1 MEEKQMEKKRLNR
14 REFLQLA
21 GLSGAA
27 LALSACC
34 PTTEPTEKIVTQV
47 VEKEG
52 EQVVITV
59 VSEAPAP
66 TLDVSSGGPTP
77 FLFWFQAE
85 NHEPEYS
92 TRVDE
97 LNEKFN
103 IDLTYEVMS
112 RDAMTQK
119 FPATLMAGSGFPDII
134 EQNADDVVGF
144 LKGDDNIIPFIDL
157 KPALDASPYAEQVLT
172 TRFDRYSKD
181 GKYYGAPHDVHP
193 VVMLYHDRAW
203 KEYGYDLSTI
213 NTYAEFLDAAKDVAD
228 QTGMEMPDGRP
239 IGVIMDC
246 LSCTNLPA
254 RMMDLGIWWTDENGD
269 PILNDPAFKE
279 AAADWMLFHD
289 YWMDIDW
296 GNQVAMVKEG
306 QVLTQFCP
314 DWLYGIHFQGTAED
328 TEWLADSPMRM
339 TSLPGMTAD
348 SPRTTSWGGTSASVP
363 KVSPIVDL
371 AVDVLLY
378 LYFEDG
384 DGQMAKRF
392 VDTGI
397 LPPMKSAWDADVFH
411 EPKDYL
417 GGQIAGEIF
426 IDAANRLPSY
436 SESWTTQLVT
446 SAWGGQFASAWAGEI
461 TLDEALDAAY
471 EQAVAD
477 IEQNAF

>member
-1 MEEKQMEKKRLNR
+1 MEKKRLSR

-21 GLSGAA
+21 GLSGAG
-27 LALSACC
+27 LVLSACC
-34 PTTEPTEKIVTQV
+34 PTEPTTVEKEVIVTQV
-47 VEKEG
+47 VKEAG
-52 EQVVITV
+52 EEVVITV

-66 TLDVSSGGPTP
+66 TAEVGPSGPVP

-119 FPATLMAGSGFPDII
+119 FPATVMAGSGFPDII

-144 LKGDDNIIPFIDL
+144 LKGDDSIIPFIDL
-157 KPALDASPYAEQVLT
+157 KPALEASPYADKVLT
-172 TRFDRYSKD
+172 SRFDRYSKG

-193 VVMLYHDRAW
+193 VVMLYHDTAW
-203 KEYGYDLSTI
+203 KEFGIDLATIETYD
-213 NTYAEFLDAAKDVAD
+213 EFLAAAEEVDA

-239 IGVIMDC
+239 RAVIMDC

-269 PILNDPAFKE
+269 PILKDPAFKE
-279 AAADWMLFHD
+279 AATDWMRFHD
-289 YWMDIDW
+289 YWMEIDW

-328 TEWLADSPMRM
+328 TAWLADSPMRM

-363 KVSPIVDL
+363 KLSPIVDL

-384 DGQMAKRF
+384 DGQMGKRF

-397 LPPMKSAWDADVFH
+397 LPPVKGAWDADVFH
-411 EPKDYL
+411 EPKEYL

-426 IDAANRLPSY
+426 IDAAGRLPSY
-436 SESWTTQLVT
+436 SEQWTTQLVT
-446 SAWGGQFASAWAGEI
+446 SAWGSQFASAWSGEI
-461 TLDEALDAAY
+461 TLDEAIDAAY

>member
-1 MEEKQMEKKRLNR
+1 MEKKRLSR
-14 REFLQLA
+14 REFLQFA
-21 GLSGAA
+21 SLSGAA

-34 PTTEPTEKIVTQV
+34 PAPPAEKQVVTQIV
-47 VEKEG
+47 KEEG
-52 EQVVITV
+52 EDVVITV

-66 TLDVSSGGPTP
+66 TTDVGPSGPAP

-85 NHEPEYS
+85 NHEPEYGV
-92 TRVDE
+92 RVDE

-103 IDLTYEVMS
+103 IDLSYEIMS
-112 RDAMTQK
+112 RDAMVQK

-144 LKGDDNIIPFIDL
+144 LKGDDSIIPFIDL
-157 KPALDASPYAEQVLT
+157 KPALDASPYADQVLR

-193 VVMLYHDRAW
+193 CVMLYHETAW
-203 KEYGYDLSTI
+203 QEYGHDPATFE
-213 NTYAEFLDAAKDVAD
+213 TYADFLDAAKDVAA
-228 QTGMEMPDGRP
+228 QTDMVMPDGRP

-246 LSCTNLPA
+246 LSCTNLPG
-254 RMMDLGIWWTDENGD
+254 RMMDLGIWWSDDAGD
-269 PILNDPAFKE
+269 PILKDPAFKE
-279 AAADWMLFHD
+279 AAADWMLFAD
-289 YWMDIDW
+289 YWMNIDW

-314 DWLYGIHFQGTAED
+314 DWLYGIHFQGTAD
-328 TEWLADSPMRM
+328 DAAWLADSPMRM
-339 TSLPGMTAD
+339 TSMPGMTAD
-348 SPRTTSWGGTSASVP
+348 ASRTTSWGGTSASVP
-363 KVSPIVDL
+363 KVSPIADL

-378 LYFEDG
+378 LYFENG
-384 DGQMAKRF
+384 DGQMANRF
-392 VDTGI
+392 ILTGI
-397 LPPMKSAWDADVFH
+397 LPPMKAAWDEPIFH
-411 EPKDYL
+411 EATEYL
-417 GGQIAGEIF
+417 GGQSAGEIF

-436 SESWTTQLVT
+436 SESWTTQLIT

-461 TLDEALDAAY
+461 TLDEAIDAAY

>member
-1 MEEKQMEKKRLNR
+1 MEKKRLSR
-14 REFLQLA
+14 RDFLRFSALTAASVALA
-21 GLSGAA
+21 GCGPQETEAPPAA
-27 LALSACC
+27 EA
-34 PTTEPTEKIVTQV
+34 TEAPAP
-47 VEKEG
+47 
-52 EQVVITV
+52 
-59 VSEAPAP
+59 VSEAPP
-66 TLDVSSGGPTP
+66 TGPTP

-97 LNEKFN
+97 LNDKFN
-103 IDLTYEVMS
+103 IDLSYEIMS

-134 EQNADDVVGF
+134 EQNADDVVAF
-144 LKGDDNIIPFIDL
+144 LKGDDNIIPFVDL
-157 KPALDASPYAEQVLT
+157 KPALKASPYADQVLT
-172 TRFDRYSKD
+172 TRFDRYSKG

-193 VVMLYHDRAW
+193 CVMLYHERAW
-203 KEYGYDLSTI
+203 QEYGHDPSTF
-213 NTYAEFLDAAKDVAD
+213 NTYAEFLDAAKDVAA
-228 QTGMEMPDGRP
+228 QTNLEMSDGRP
-239 IGVIMDC
+239 LGVIMDC
-246 LSCTNLPA
+246 LTCVNLPG
-254 RMMDLGIWWTDENGD
+254 RMMDLGVWWTDENGD
-269 PILNDPAFKE
+269 PLLNTPEFKE
-279 AAADWMLFHD
+279 AAADWMLFAD
-289 YWMDIDW
+289 YWMNIDW

-328 TEWLADSPMRM
+328 TAWLADSPMRM
-339 TSLPGMTAD
+339 TSMPGMTAD
-348 SPRTTSWGGTSASVP
+348 APRTTSWGGTSASVP
-363 KVSPIVDL
+363 KLCPIVDL

-378 LYFEDG
+378 LYFENG
-384 DGQMAKRF
+384 EGQMAKRF

-397 LPPMKSAWDADVFH
+397 LPPMKEAWDADVFH
-411 EPKDYL
+411 EPKEYL

-436 SESWTTQLVT
+436 SEQWTTNLVI

-461 TLDEALDAAY
+461 TLDEAIDAAY

>member
-1 MEEKQMEKKRLNR
+1 MEKKRLTR

-21 GLSGAA
+21 GLSGAG
-27 LALSACC
+27 LILSACC
-34 PTTEPTEKIVTQV
+34 PTEPSTVEKEVVVTQI

-52 EQVVITV
+52 EQVVVTV

-66 TLDVSSGGPTP
+66 TTDVGSMGPTP

-85 NHEPEYS
+85 NHEPEYGK
-92 TRVDE
+92 RVDE

-103 IDLTYEVMS
+103 IDLTYEIMS

-144 LKGDDNIIPFIDL
+144 LKGDDNIIPFLDL
-157 KPALDASPYAEQVLT
+157 KPALDASPYADQVLR
-172 TRFDRYSKD
+172 TRFDRYSKG

-193 VVMLYHDRAW
+193 CVMLYHETAW
-203 KEYGYDLSTI
+203 QEYGHDPSTFE
-213 NTYAEFLDAAKDVAD
+213 TYTDFLDAAKDVAA
-228 QTGMEMPDGRP
+228 QTDMVMPDGRP

-246 LSCTNLPA
+246 LSCTNLPG
-254 RMMDLGIWWTDENGD
+254 RMMDLGIWWTDANGD
-269 PILNDPAFKE
+269 PMLMDSAFKE
-279 AAADWMLFHD
+279 AAADWMLFAD

-328 TEWLADSPMRM
+328 TAWLADSPMRM
-339 TSLPGMTAD
+339 TSMPGMTAD
-348 SPRTTSWGGTSASVP
+348 ASRTTSWGGTSASVP
-363 KVSPIVDL
+363 KVSPIASL

-378 LYFEDG
+378 LYFENG
-384 DGQMAKRF
+384 DHQMADRF
-392 VDTGI
+392 ILTGI
-397 LPPMKSAWDADVFH
+397 LPPMPGSWDEPVFH
-411 EPKDYL
+411 EPIEYL
-417 GGQIAGEIF
+417 GGQVAGEIF

-436 SESWTTQLVT
+436 SEQWTTQLVT

-461 TLDEALDAAY
+461 TLDEAIDAAY
-471 EQAVAD
+471 NQAVAD

>member
-1 MEEKQMEKKRLNR
+1 MEKKRLSR

-27 LALSACC
+27 LILSACC
-34 PTTEPTEKIVTQV
+34 PEAEPTTEVPS
-47 VEKEG
+47 G
-52 EQVVITV
+52 E
-59 VSEAPAP
+59 
-66 TLDVSSGGPTP
+66 PTP

-92 TRVDE
+92 TRIDE

-103 IDLTYEVMS
+103 IALSYEVMS

-119 FPATLMAGSGFPDII
+119 FPATVMAGSGFPDII

-157 KPALDASPYAEQVLT
+157 KPALEASPYADKVLLP
-172 TRFDRYSKD
+172 RFDRYSKG

-193 VVMLYHDRAW
+193 CVMLYHDRAW
-203 KEYGYDLSTI
+203 QEYGYDLSTI

-228 QTGMEMPDGRP
+228 QTNLEMPDGRP

-246 LSCTNLPA
+246 LSCTNLPG

-314 DWLYGIHFQGTAED
+314 DWLYHLMGWHQRF
-328 TEWLADSPMRM
+328 SPQAM
-339 TSLPGMTAD
+339 PH
-348 SPRTTSWGGTSASVP
+348 PRPSGRRPAVP
-363 KVSPIVDL
+363 
-371 AVDVLLY
+371 VL
-378 LYFEDG
+378 
-384 DGQMAKRF
+384 
-392 VDTGI
+392 
-397 LPPMKSAWDADVFH
+397 
-411 EPKDYL
+411 
-417 GGQIAGEIF
+417 
-426 IDAANRLPSY
+426 
-436 SESWTTQLVT
+436 
-446 SAWGGQFASAWAGEI
+446 
-461 TLDEALDAAY
+461 
-471 EQAVAD
+471 
-477 IEQNAF
+477 